1 MTLSRTFVCALTHMH
16 EAKTMDS
23 GPRRPGSEPWHR
35 TLLSRDPAHLTD
47 ECPRPVCQ
55 PPISSPVG
63 DPGPVTLHFTGRAL
77 GRTCGTRRTATRAS
91 CKGGPPPRQ
100 PDSLDAERQMVWGTT
115 PRAAS
120 GDCSRQR
127 KGPWAQGQKE
137 GLQVPLSLGC
147 QGKQEELSCDSSR
160 PGSPEERPVSLLQ
173 GGKPPEVHP
182 GGCLIPDVRCIGG
195 TH

>member
-1 MTLSRTFVCALTHMH
+1 M
-16 EAKTMDS
+16 EQE
-23 GPRRPGSEPWHR
+23 GRP
-35 TLLSRDPAHLTD
+35 
-47 ECPRPVCQ
+47 
-55 PPISSPVG
+55 
-63 DPGPVTLHFTGRAL
+63 PGPAAREGHRHAAGQPGR
-77 GRTCGTRRTATRAS
+77 RATN
-91 CKGGPPPRQ
+91 
-100 PDSLDAERQMVWGTT
+100 GTT

-127 KGPWAQGQKE
+127 KGPWAQRQKE
-137 GLQVPLSLGC
+137 GLQVPLSFGR